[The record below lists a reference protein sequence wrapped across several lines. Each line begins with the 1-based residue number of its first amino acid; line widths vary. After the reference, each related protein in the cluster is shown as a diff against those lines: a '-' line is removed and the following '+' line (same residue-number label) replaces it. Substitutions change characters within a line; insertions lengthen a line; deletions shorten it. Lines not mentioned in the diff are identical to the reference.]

1 MVKGISS
8 SRRITVGEN
17 LRRLIKATDGI
28 GTISAFAKAHGSDV
42 RTVKR
47 WLKQGVDSLATV
59 AEIAD
64 TLGVEDLE
72 LLLEYKP

>member
-17 LRRLIKATDGI
+17 LRRLIKSTEGF
-28 GTISAFAKAHGSDV
+28 GTIASFAEAHGSDI

-47 WLKQGVDSLATV
+47 WLKQGVDSLATI

-64 TLGVEDLE
+64 TLGVCDLD
-72 LLLEYKP
+72 LILEFKP